1 MAGDHEL
8 PTAVRRAWWPAL
20 GAFAFGV
27 GLLALALT
35 LDVELQ
41 RQVGGAIGPEAY
53 PGLLALLIIVLALVL
68 VVCAARGGAA
78 GTAPEVA
85 GSDELDDAVLVSGA
99 PNRRGVVLT
108 LGLLCLYTLLLP
120 TVGYLLATPPVL
132 VGLMLL
138 TGERRWLLMI
148 IGALVLTG
156 ALYLFFRYGMSL
168 VLPEGLL
175 GERLPG

>member
-1 MAGDHEL
+1 MS
-8 PTAVRRAWWPAL
+8 RAWLSAL
-20 GAFAFGV
+20 GALAFGV
-27 GLLALALT
+27 GLLALTLT

-53 PGLLALLIIVLALVL
+53 PGLLALLIIALALLLAVR
-68 VVCAARGGAA
+68 AARGGTSR
-78 GTAPEVA
+78 TAPEIA
-85 GSDELDDAVLVSGA
+85 GTDELDDAVFASGA

-120 TVGYLLATPPVL
+120 PVGYLLATPPAL

-148 IGALVLTG
+148 IGAVLLT
-156 ALYLFFRYGMSL
+156 AVLYLFFRYGMNL

>member
-1 MAGDHEL
+1 MS
-8 PTAVRRAWWPAL
+8 AL
-20 GAFAFGV
+20 GALAFGV
-27 GLLALALT
+27 GLLALTLT

-41 RQVGGAIGPEAY
+41 REVGGAIGPAAY
-53 PGLLALLIIVLALVL
+53 PGLLAVLIIVLALIL
-68 VVCAARGGAA
+68 VVRAVRGGVAQAMPETA
-78 GTAPEVA
+78 GD
-85 GSDELDDAVLVSGA
+85 GELDDSVLASGA

-120 TVGYLLATPPVL
+120 SVGYLLATPPAL